1 MAKTIVFDAVRLVQ
15 PIGELYV
22 GSIPS
27 SELWRI
33 CEYDIREIQMGR
45 DGIYVATGVQ
55 RKLNEKRVEEI
66 AAYVTAADATFPT
79 AVVLAISSD
88 CIHFDD
94 VDTDEEGE
102 TADSKRAALTAT
114 LTVET
119 EEVAEADDLFSYQR
133 VARVIDGQHRIKGL
147 QRANKEDFDVNVAI
161 FVDADIEDQARIFAT
176 VNLAQTKVNKSLV
189 YDLFSFSTSKS
200 PEKYA
205 HDACVSLDKTE
216 GSPFEKRIKRLGTAT
231 PGRWNE
237 EPLSQATVV
246 EGILSHIVKDSIQLI
261 ADRDTGRR
269 GRKFAPV
276 SPEVA
281 QRLVLRKFFVEGSA
295 ADIADVLWNYF
306 EAVSK
311 RWPEAWKVSGKGK
324 ILPRTNGYRAFMR
337 FFRHAYNDIAAPGE
351 IPTAANFLQVLKR
364 VKLADDDFTTD
375 RYPPGTSG
383 ETRLFHDLMA
393 ALAQ

>member
-1 MAKTIVFDAVRLVQ
+1 
-15 PIGELYV
+15 
-22 GSIPS
+22 
-27 SELWRI
+27 
-33 CEYDIREIQMGR
+33 
-45 DGIYVATGVQ
+45 
-55 RKLNEKRVEEI
+55 LNEKRVEEI
-66 AAYVTAADATFPT
+66 AAYVAASDATFPT

-88 CIHFDD
+88 SIDFASKKKS
-94 VDTDEEGE
+94 EG
-102 TADSKRAALTAT
+102 TSLSAR

-119 EEVAEADDLFSYQR
+119 DGTEDGKDQFSYQR

-147 QRANKEDFDVNVAI
+147 QRANKADFDVNVAI

-205 HDACVSLDKTE
+205 HDACVALDKTR

-231 PGRWNE
+231 PGRWDE

-246 EGILSHIVKDSIQLI
+246 EGILSHIVRDRIQLI
-261 ADRDTGRR
+261 QDRDTGRR
-269 GRKFAPV
+269 GKRFGAVTPD
-276 SPEVA
+276 VA
-281 QRLVLRKFFVEGSA
+281 QRLVLRKFFVEGTA
-295 ADIADVLWNYF
+295 TDIADVLWNYF
-306 EAVSK
+306 KAVAK
-311 RWPEAWKVSGKGK
+311 RWPNAWKVSGRGK

-337 FFRHAYNDIAAPGE
+337 FFRHAYNEISAPGD
-351 IPTAANFLQVLKR
+351 IPEMSEFL
-364 VKLADDDFTTD
+364 KLFKKVELRDEDFTID

-393 ALAQ
+393 ALD